1 MDDLLLQDGDI
12 PQALRDWLNGEGQA
26 ARLVAIERM
35 PDGNVLLRRI
45 PDIDPA
51 LVMRVRETFAQ
62 YREALMNLT

>member
-1 MDDLLLQDGDI
+1 MDDLLLQDEHI
-12 PQALRDWLNGEGQA
+12 PQALRDWMNDEGRA
-26 ARLVAIERM
+26 VRLVAIERM
-35 PDGNVLLRRI
+35 PDGNVLLRGI

>member
-1 MDDLLLQDGDI
+1 MDDLLLHKEHV
-12 PQALRDWLNGEGQA
+12 PQALYDWLSQEGQP

-35 PDGNVLLRRI
+35 PDGNVLLRGI